1 MSFFAVA
8 LVEIGFILLTVFGF
22 IEFNRAA
29 DVVRMVVII
38 IFRMTVTECLDYQGM
53 FEASSRKWVKPVE
66 VGRWSNDHELSKNQ
80 ILQAALRSI

>member
-1 MSFFAVA
+1 MIEKVEVFIDMTGGHTMHFPKWFWVSFFAVA

-38 IFRMTVTECLDYQGM
+38 IFLHNR
-53 FEASSRKWVKPVE
+53 AS
-66 VGRWSNDHELSKNQ
+66 HEEMLY
-80 ILQAALRSI
+80 

>member
-1 MSFFAVA
+1 M
-8 LVEIGFILLTVFGF
+8 EIGFILLTVFGF

-66 VGRWSNDHELSKNQ
+66 VGRWSNDHELST
-80 ILQAALRSI
+80 LLRRFHMLSKHMNNWVPFI